1 MSKMIRPLLNMLK
14 HFMSK
19 MIRPLLNKAIQ
30 LSLVHVDYSKEKWNP
45 LAYRP
50 ICPISALLLKIHLP
64 IPYDQ
69 CFEHLFG
76 QLKISNDKCN
86 ILISCTISCPISC
99 PNRANYKQAT
109 KKFLTSNAKNS
120 SFFFDLTQVDP
131 LVVNCIPGQFVWESE
146 SWFTKSCK
154 LWILS

>member
-1 MSKMIRPLLNMLK
+1 MKSFSLQTYLPNISITAKDPLT
-14 HFMSK
+14 
-19 MIRPLLNKAIQ
+19 
-30 LSLVHVDYSKEKWNP
+30 NP
-45 LAYRP
+45 LRP
-50 ICPISALLLKIHLP
+50 MLKIHLP